1 MTTQEINQL
10 RKDGKL
16 YEAYSEAQ
24 VLLSQYP
31 DDKYIRITMAWC
43 LKSLCEQ
50 YSKVKNVD
58 DFTEKLQELAYLRLD
73 EIGIDDMANRFTWDI
88 KILFELLMNE
98 PDILLETA
106 ERILT
111 IIPNLNFQRPHKYY
125 SLLADTF
132 MRVKGRQN
140 TAWLHFV
147 DFMEWF
153 CFDNFLP
160 EDYERIHLKNGKSLP
175 SIVERVYNAYYKA
188 LMAQIEAGNV
198 HLQRIDDFIKRLT
211 RLNEK
216 HPEYQYTLYHKAL
229 LLLVLNKKTE
239 ALDSLRPFVKRKQ
252 NDFWVWDVLSE
263 TVDDSNLKLSCLCRA
278 LMCHTEPKFLGR
290 IHLKAAHL
298 MHALGFDGNART
310 EIRAI
315 NKTYQ
320 EQGWNMPREAIE
332 IVQQDW
338 YQAAVAPESNI
349 NFYKE
354 HLDDSEHLLYINEPE
369 IPILITRYN
378 HEKRVCNFVTSD
390 KKTGFFFTKGLRV
403 RFFDNCIYHV
413 RVEGGIQPNNP
424 TKILTC
430 TKIDDVTPYVGTF
443 VKKIDGVFKIK
454 PNQQFGFVD
463 DIYVHPDLINENM
476 TNGVS
481 VVGTAVQSFDTKKGT
496 WGWRAISLKLKNS

>member
-1 MTTQEINQL
+1 
-10 RKDGKL
+10 
-16 YEAYSEAQ
+16 
-24 VLLSQYP
+24 
-31 DDKYIRITMAWC
+31 MAWC

-320 EQGWNMPREAIE
+320 EQVVKNSKAMANKLMSLGA
-332 IVQQDW
+332 
-338 YQAAVAPESNI
+338 
-349 NFYKE
+349 K
-354 HLDDSEHLLYINEPE
+354 
-369 IPILITRYN
+369 LITNGTDNHLMLIDVYSSYN
-378 HEKRVCNFVTSD
+378 LTGLQAQMALEEVNITTNKNSIPNDTQRPMYASGIRLGSPAMTSR
-390 KKTGFFFTKGLRV
+390 GFNEEEFIKIATLIDLRLK
-403 RFFDNCIYHV
+403 
-413 RVEGGIQPNNP
+413 NP
-424 TKILTC
+424 S
-430 TKIDDVTPYVGTF
+430 DE
-443 VKKIDGVFKIK
+443 KIK
-454 PNQQFGFVD
+454 TS
-463 DIYVHPDLINENM
+463 ILKEIKELTSKHPLN
-476 TNGVS
+476 V
-481 VVGTAVQSFDTKKGT
+481 
-496 WGWRAISLKLKNS
+496 